1 MKKIKRIVLLVF
13 TMLMVVGMIAPV
25 GIVKA
30 SEETKEVRGT
40 YTMYTWGSG
49 RGFFKDLNSG
59 TNTMFE
65 STYVLTCNF
74 KYSLSDIGT
83 IKFMQGN
90 DCCSFSGAEL
100 ALAYKRLSNSS
111 SKNNAFDGYEYENIY
126 LTSERVLTFADFDCE
141 SPLTIDVVYSDNTTD
156 NINVEFSKDTE
167 APELTNLSK
176 LSKKSKEGYD
186 SYYID
191 GYTSKSIVI
200 ADKYNYI
207 KVTDLEGNE
216 ISTTSIISGR
226 NPKYNRYFDVE
237 KISIKDIL
245 SDVGVICIEDSVGNK
260 KTISLRINRSLD
272 FSANDSKGVKN
283 NSIIKFDCFGIDW
296 DMAKLEIPEIDWGQ
310 IKSYGLF
317 DASKGISKLP
327 NATNSG
333 RLYFYGWYYKGD
345 KNYTNRV
352 TSIEPTDT
360 FNDIC
365 LVARMVEKSEY
376 DKLVSADQMCNHD
389 YVTEFEEATCT
400 KDGYI
405 KNVCKLCGDENT
417 VTVPATGHKWGK
429 TTVVKPTCKNKGYS
443 KKVCK
448 MCDKVETFDVK
459 GKLKHNYVKTSKA
472 PTYFANGYT
481 KTECSVCKNVL
492 NKKTYA
498 KKVLGKVQLT
508 EIVRKTDKVARISWN
523 KVSNATGYKIYKLM
537 PNNKYRLLRSTKSNS
552 LLVAQKETSKC
563 KYYIV
568 AYKTNGK
575 STVYSKYKTKFNI
588 VKGAAVPNK
597 IVGVKAKGAGSGTI
611 KVSWKSVPLVTR
623 YEVQYSKNSNFKGAK
638 TIKVSKK
645 GLNKTISNLSG
656 STTFYVR
663 VRGVRT
669 IKGMT
674 SNGDWSKP
682 VAVNVY
688 YIL

>member
-30 SEETKEVRGT
+30 SEGSKEVRGT
-40 YTMYTWGSG
+40 YTMSTWGG
-49 RGFFKDLNSG
+49 CGKLYEKLNLG
-59 TNTMFE
+59 TNNIVE
-65 STYVLTCNF
+65 STYVLNCDF
-74 KYSLSDIGT
+74 KYTLSDIVD
-83 IKFMQGN
+83 IKFRQGDN
-90 DCCSFSGAEL
+90 CYSFSGEEL

-111 SKNNAFDGYEYENIY
+111 KKDEYYGGYKYKDVY
-126 LTSERVLTFADFDCE
+126 LNDKESLTFANFNCN
-141 SPLTIDVVYSDNTTD
+141 SPLTISVVYSNKITD

-167 APELTNLSK
+167 APELAKDIVK
-176 LSKKSKEGYD
+176 LDKKSKEGYD
-186 SYYID
+186 SYYFN
-191 GYTSKSIVI
+191 GYTSDGSPKYIII
-200 ADKYNYI
+200 ADKYNHI
-207 KVTDLEGNE
+207 KVTDLGGNK
-216 ISTTSIISGR
+216 IKTTPITSLIGR
-226 NPKYNRYFDVE
+226 PEYNRYFDVE
-237 KISIKDIL
+237 GISTSNLDF
-245 SDVGVICIEDSVGNK
+245 GVICIEDSAGNK
-260 KTISLRINRSLD
+260 KTVSLRVNTSLLESD
-272 FSANDSKGVKN
+272 GLQSK
-283 NSIIKFDCFGIDW
+283 SIISFDSMVNYDKAKSEIPDVDW
-296 DMAKLEIPEIDWGQ
+296 DYIERY
-310 IKSYGLF
+310 SLF

-327 NATNSG
+327 DG
-333 RLYFYGWYYKGD
+333 YDYGGLCFYGWYD
-345 KNYTNRV
+345 RNDVNFTNRI

-360 FNDIC
+360 FNDTF
-365 LVARMVEKSEY
+365 LVARMVTKKEY
-376 DKLVSADQMCNHD
+376 AELTKCKHD
-389 YVTEFEEATCT
+389 YTTEYKEPTCVD
-400 KDGYI
+400 DGYV
-405 KNVCKLCGDENT
+405 KNICKLCGDEST
-417 VTVPATGHKWGK
+417 VTIPATGHKWGK
-429 TTVVKPTCKNKGYS
+429 VVVVKPTCKNKGYS

-448 MCDKVETFDVK
+448 MCDKIETFDVK
-459 GKLKHNYVKTSKA
+459 GKLKHNYVKSSKA

-492 NKKTYA
+492 SKKTYA

-508 EIVRKTDKVARISWN
+508 EIVRKTNKVARISWK

-537 PNNKYRLLRSTKSNS
+537 PNNKYKLLRSTKSNS

-597 IVGVKAKGAGSGTI
+597 VAGVKAKSTGSGTI
-611 KVSWKSVPLVTR
+611 KVSWKSAPLVTR

>member
-13 TMLMVVGMIAPV
+13 TILMVVGMIAPV

-30 SEETKEVRGT
+30 SEESKEVRGT
-40 YTMYTWGSG
+40 YTMSTWGSD
-49 RGFFKDLNSG
+49 RGFSKDLNSG
-59 TNTMFE
+59 TNNMFE
-65 STYVLTCNF
+65 STYVLMCNF
-74 KYSLSDIGT
+74 KYTLSDIDV
-83 IKFMQGN
+83 IKFIQGDN
-90 DCCSFSGAEL
+90 CYSFSGAEL
-100 ALAYKRLSNSS
+100 ALAYKRLSQGSAI
-111 SKNNAFDGYEYENIY
+111 KNDIFNGYEYENVY
-126 LTSERVLTFADFDCE
+126 LTSERSLTFADFDCDDL
-141 SPLTIDVVYSDNTTD
+141 LTIDVIYSNNTTD
-156 NINVEFSKDTE
+156 NIKVEFSKDTE
-167 APELTNLSK
+167 APELTNISK
-176 LSKKSKEGYD
+176 LDKKSKEGYD
-186 SYYID
+186 SYYFD
-191 GYTSKSIVI
+191 GYTSSSIVI

-207 KVTDLEGNE
+207 KVTDLEGNK
-216 ISTTSIISGR
+216 ISTTPLTSDR
-226 NPKYNRYFDVE
+226 KPEYNRYFDVE
-237 KISIKDIL
+237 QLSIKDL
-245 SDVGVICIEDSVGNK
+245 PEVGVICIEDSVGNK
-260 KTISLRINRSLD
+260 KILSLRINTSLY
-272 FSANDSKGVKN
+272 FSSRKDGIST
-283 NSIIKFDCFGIDW
+283 NSIISFGYNGVDYNTAKSETPDVDW
-296 DMAKLEIPEIDWGQ
+296 DY
-310 IKSYGLF
+310 IKDYGLF
-317 DASKGISKLP
+317 DASWGISKLP
-327 NATNSG
+327 NGFNSG
-333 RLYFYGWYYKGD
+333 SLYFYGWYYKD
-345 KNYTNRV
+345 DTNYTNKI
-352 TSIEPTDT
+352 TSIKPTDT
-360 FNDIC
+360 FNDTY
-365 LVARMVEKSEY
+365 LVARMVKKSEY
-376 DKLVSADQMCNHD
+376 DKLVSADQACNHE
-389 YVTEFEEATCT
+389 YITEHKDATCT
-400 KDGYI
+400 KEGYT
-405 KNVCKLCGDENT
+405 KHVCKLCGYEET
-417 VTVPATGHKWGK
+417 LSVPSTGHKWGK

-492 NKKTYA
+492 SKKTYA
-498 KKVLGKVQLT
+498 KKVLGKVQLS
-508 EIVRKTDKVARISWN
+508 EIVRKTDKVARVSWK

-575 STVYSKYKTKFNI
+575 STVHSKYKTKFNI

-597 IVGVKAKGAGSGTI
+597 VAGVKAKGAGSGTI

-623 YEVQYSKNSNFKGAK
+623 YEGQYSKNSNFKGAK

-656 STTFYVR
+656 SNTFYVR

-674 SNGDWSKP
+674 SNGDWSKS

-688 YIL
+688 YTL

>member
-13 TMLMVVGMIAPV
+13 TMLMMVDMIAPV

-30 SEETKEVRGT
+30 SEESKEVRGT
-40 YTMYTWGSG
+40 YTMSTWGSG
-49 RGFFKDLNSG
+49 RGFHKDLNSG

-65 STYVLTCNF
+65 STYVLTCSF
-74 KYSLSDIGT
+74 KYAFSDVDA
-83 IKFMQGN
+83 IKFIQGD
-90 DCCSFSGAEL
+90 DCCSLSGAEL

-111 SKNNAFDGYEYENIY
+111 KKDDYYGGYEYENVY
-126 LTSERVLTFADFDCE
+126 LTSERVLTFADFDCKN
-141 SPLTIDVVYSDNTTD
+141 PLIIDVVYSDNTTD
-156 NINVEFSKDTE
+156 NIKVEFSKDTE

-186 SYYID
+186 SYYFD
-191 GYTSKSIVI
+191 GYTSKNIVI
-200 ADKYNYI
+200 VDKYNYI

-216 ISTTSIISGR
+216 ISTTPIISGR
-226 NPKYNRYFDVE
+226 DPKYNRYFDVE
-237 KISIKDIL
+237 QISIKDIL
-245 SDVGVICIEDSVGNK
+245 SDVKVICVEDSVGNK
-260 KTISLRINRSLD
+260 STISLRINRSLD
-272 FSANDSKGVKN
+272 SSIDSSKGVRA
-283 NSIIKFDCFGIDW
+283 NSIIKFGGTGIDR
-296 DMAKLEIPEIDWGQ
+296 DTAKTETPDIVWEQ
-310 IKSYGLF
+310 IGSDGLF

-327 NATNSG
+327 NGSNRG
-333 RLYFYGWYYKGD
+333 KMYFYGWYYKD
-345 KNYTNRV
+345 DTNYTNRV
-352 TSIEPTDT
+352 ISIEPTDT
-360 FNDIC
+360 FNDTY

-376 DKLVSADQMCNHD
+376 DRLVKEDQTCKHD
-389 YVTEFEEATCT
+389 YTTEYKEPTCVD
-400 KDGYI
+400 DGYV
-405 KNVCKLCGDENT
+405 KNICKLCGDENI
-417 VTVPATGHKWGK
+417 VTIPATGHKWGK
-429 TTVVKPTCKNKGYS
+429 TTVVKPTCKNEGYS

-492 NKKTYA
+492 SKKTYA
-498 KKVLGKVQLT
+498 KKVLGKVQLS
-508 EIVRKTDKVARISWN
+508 EIVRKTDRVARISWK

-597 IVGVKAKGAGSGTI
+597 VAGVKVKGAGSGTI

-623 YEVQYSKNSNFKGAK
+623 YEVQYSKKSNFKGAK

>member
-30 SEETKEVRGT
+30 SEESKEVR
-40 YTMYTWGSG
+40 
-49 RGFFKDLNSG
+49 
-59 TNTMFE
+59 
-65 STYVLTCNF
+65 
-74 KYSLSDIGT
+74 
-83 IKFMQGN
+83 
-90 DCCSFSGAEL
+90 
-100 ALAYKRLSNSS
+100 
-111 SKNNAFDGYEYENIY
+111 
-126 LTSERVLTFADFDCE
+126 
-141 SPLTIDVVYSDNTTD
+141 
-156 NINVEFSKDTE
+156 
-167 APELTNLSK
+167 
-176 LSKKSKEGYD
+176 
-186 SYYID
+186 
-191 GYTSKSIVI
+191 
-200 ADKYNYI
+200 DKYNTVCNHEYD
-207 KVTDLEGNE
+207 TE
-216 ISTTSIISGR
+216 
-226 NPKYNRYFDVE
+226 
-237 KISIKDIL
+237 
-245 SDVGVICIEDSVGNK
+245 
-260 KTISLRINRSLD
+260 
-272 FSANDSKGVKN
+272 
-283 NSIIKFDCFGIDW
+283 
-296 DMAKLEIPEIDWGQ
+296 
-310 IKSYGLF
+310 
-317 DASKGISKLP
+317 
-327 NATNSG
+327 
-333 RLYFYGWYYKGD
+333 YK
-345 KNYTNRV
+345 
-352 TSIEPTDT
+352 EPTCVDSGY
-360 FNDIC
+360 
-365 LVARMVEKSEY
+365 VKS
-376 DKLVSADQMCNHD
+376 
-389 YVTEFEEATCT
+389 
-400 KDGYI
+400 I
-405 KNVCKLCGDENT
+405 CKLCGDENI
-417 VTVPATGHKWGK
+417 VTIPATGHKWGK
-429 TTVVKPTCKNKGYS
+429 VVVVKPTCKNEGYS

-459 GKLKHNYVKTSKA
+459 GKLKHNYVKISKA

-492 NKKTYA
+492 SKKTYA
-498 KKVLGKVQLT
+498 KKVLEKVQLS
-508 EIVRKTDKVARISWN
+508 EIIRKTDRVARISWK

-597 IVGVKAKGAGSGTI
+597 VAGVKAKSTGSGTI

-656 STTFYVR
+656 SITFYVR